1 MLTNFSIIMD
11 LIGITKRKG
20 LKISNSWELAKLMF
34 TDISF
39 IKNMTNLNLNAISHS
54 QLHSIDKWLKE
65 LSSEDLYA
73 INHNKPLF

>member
-20 LKISNSWELAKLMF
+20 VKISNSWELTKLMF
-34 TDISF
+34 TDMSF
-39 IKNMTNLNLNAISHS
+39 VKSMTNLNLNSLSHA

-65 LSSEDLYA
+65 LNTEDM
-73 INHNKPLF
+73 